1 LIGADCKELEFALRE
16 CVKRNQ
22 CEGMLLSG
30 GLDSS
35 ILASILRPK
44 RSFTVAWDNRAPDL
58 PYARLIANKY
68 SKAHSELILNNND
81 NNVADMIREVIRCL
95 KTFSPIE
102 IRNSSVVYAGIISA
116 KKQGCVALMTGD
128 GGDELFAGY
137 NYLRRYFMDASKLD
151 VELRR
156 LWDIMH
162 FSSTSLAKT
171 LYIEIKTPFLDD
183 EFLNYAKSIPTEKK
197 IGMFSGKLWGKFI
210 LRRCFV
216 EELGNQIAWR
226 PKLAQEEGAATVNLK
241 HFFDDQYTD
250 VDFRL
255 RSAQARTEGVIV
267 NDKEHLYY
275 YDVFRSYFCPP
286 SDEPCS
292 EARCPRCSGCV
303 SAKTNFCRTCGAFP
317 IRSIISES

>member
-1 LIGADCKELEFALRE
+1 LIGGDCKELELALKE
-16 CVKRNQ
+16 CVKRNA

-35 ILASILRPK
+35 ILASILRPIK
-44 RSFTVAWDNRAPDL
+44 TFTVAWDNRAPDL
-58 PYARLIANKY
+58 PYARIIAHKY
-68 SKAHSELILNNND
+68 SKAHSELILNNE
-81 NNVADMIREVIRCL
+81 NNVVHTIREVIQCL

-116 KKQGCVALMTGD
+116 KKQGCMALMTGD

-137 NYLRRYFMDASKLD
+137 NYLKRYYMDVNKLD

-171 LYIEIKTPFLDD
+171 LHIDIKTPFLDD
-183 EFLNYAKSIPTEKK
+183 EFLKYAKSIPTEKK
-197 IGMFSGKLWGKFI
+197 IGMFSGKFWGKFI
-210 LRRCFV
+210 LRKCFV

-226 PKLAQEEGAATVNLK
+226 PKLAQEEGAATINFK
-241 HFFDDQYTD
+241 HFLEDQYTD
-250 VDFRL
+250 IDFRS
-255 RSAQARTEGVIV
+255 RSAQALNEGVIV

-275 YDVFRSYFCPP
+275 YDVYRSYYCPP
-286 SDEPCS
+286 YEDPCS

-303 SAKTNFCRTCGAFP
+303 SSKTNFCRTCGAFP
-317 IRSIISES
+317 IRSIISEK

>member
-1 LIGADCKELEFALRE
+1 VFVLKG
-16 CVKRNQ
+16 CVNRNQ
-22 CEGMLLSG
+22 CEGILLSG

-35 ILASILRPK
+35 ILASILRPR

-58 PYARLIANKY
+58 PYARIIAHKY
-68 SKAHSELILNNND
+68 SEAHSELILNSD
-81 NNVADMIREVIRCL
+81 IKVTQIIREVIHCL

-116 KKQGCVALMTGD
+116 KKQGCMTLMTGD

-137 NYLRRYFMDASKLD
+137 NYLRRYFMDVGKLD
-151 VELRR
+151 VELRK
-156 LWDIMH
+156 LWEKMH
-162 FSSTSLAKT
+162 FSSASLAKT
-171 LYIEIKTPFLDD
+171 LNIEIKAPFLDD
-183 EFLNYAKSIPTEKK
+183 EFINYAKSIPTEQK

-210 LRRCFV
+210 LRNCFH
-216 EELGNQIAWR
+216 EEIGNHIAWR

-241 HFFDDQYTD
+241 HFLEDQYTD
-250 VDFRL
+250 IDFRL
-255 RSAQARTEGVIV
+255 RSAQARKEGVIV

-286 SDEPCS
+286 NEEPCS
-292 EARCPRCSGCV
+292 EVRCPRCSGCI

-317 IRSIISES
+317 IQPILN

>member
-1 LIGADCKELEFALRE
+1 LIGGDCKELELALKE
-16 CVKRNQ
+16 CVERNA

-35 ILASILRPK
+35 VLASILRPI
-44 RSFTVAWDNRAPDL
+44 RTFTVAWDNRAPDL
-58 PYARLIANKY
+58 PYARIIAHKY
-68 SKAHSELILNNND
+68 SKVHSELILNNE
-81 NNVADMIREVIRCL
+81 NNVAHIIRGVIQCL

-116 KKQGCVALMTGD
+116 KKQGCMALMTGD

-137 NYLRRYFMDASKLD
+137 NYLKRYFTDVNKLD

-162 FSSTSLAKT
+162 FSSKSLAKR
-171 LYIEIKTPFLDD
+171 LHIDIKTPFLDD
-183 EFLNYAKSIPTEKK
+183 EFLKYAKSIPTEKK
-197 IGMFSGKLWGKFI
+197 IGMFSGKFWGKFI
-210 LRRCFV
+210 LRKCFV

-226 PKLAQEEGAATVNLK
+226 PKLAQEEGAATINFK
-241 HFFDDQYTD
+241 HFLEDQYRD
-250 VDFRL
+250 IDFRS
-255 RSAQARTEGVIV
+255 RSAQALNEGVIV

-275 YDVFRSYFCPP
+275 YDVFRGYYCFSYEDPG
-286 SDEPCS
+286 S

-303 SAKTNFCRTCGAFP
+303 SSKTNFCRTCGAFP
-317 IRSIISES
+317 IRSIISEK